1 MEEPKSV
8 IRQDFDRSGQYES
21 GLKSL
26 VKSLQWAFFLLLA
39 VIIAMLVYFF
49 TGGGY
54 FSVEPQR
61 AVIVVHFGKVGETF
75 TSGARW
81 FLPYPV
87 HQFIRIQTNQQFMDV
102 NFIAA
107 EMPGEGAPQSL
118 EPGRDSYLLTGDANI
133 IHASWSIGYQVTN
146 PARYYETLNTPPRPV
161 ENGRVMPDE
170 TVVDA
175 GGFSGTRGPQT
186 LIRNLF
192 RQAVIR
198 VTAGLK
204 VDEIL
209 YSKQGQYS
217 DEVRR
222 VFARL
227 VQEADCGVEVENV
240 TLNRVF
246 PPSKTKSAFDE
257 VAAAS
262 NTQSTL
268 INKANEY
275 EVETKNKVLW

>member
-1 MEEPKSV
+1 MEETKSV
-8 IRQDFDRSGQYES
+8 IKGEFDRSGQYDS

-26 VKSLQWAFFLLLA
+26 VKSLQWAFAFLLV
-39 VIIAMLVYFF
+39 VIIAMLLYFF

-54 FSVEPQR
+54 FAVEPQR
-61 AVIVVHFGKVGETF
+61 AVIVLKFGQMLPETY
-75 TSGARW
+75 TSGGHW

-170 TVVDA
+170 TVLVMIAPPSMEELEKRLAGRGSESDA
-175 GGFSGTRGPQT
+175 EREDR
-186 LIRNLF
+186 L
-192 RQAVIR
+192 
-198 VTAGLK
+198 
-204 VDEIL
+204 
-209 YSKQGQYS
+209 
-217 DEVRR
+217 RR
-222 VFARL
+222 VRYELEQSDLYDYVL
-227 VQEADCGVEVENV
+227 VNEDSRE
-240 TLNRVF
+240 
-246 PPSKTKSAFDE
+246 TKSKILE
-257 VAAAS
+257 
-262 NTQSTL
+262 
-268 INKANEY
+268 IIRREKE
-275 EVETKNKVLW
+275 KKI